1 MITYF
6 ESGQASQR
14 RQLVGWNLNRASTV
28 NGEQEFYSS
37 VAENGGSWA
46 PLLCS
51 RLLPSLADFRI
62 SREAC

>member
-1 MITYF
+1 MISYF

-14 RQLVGWNLNRASTV
+14 RQPVGWNLNHVSIV
-28 NGEQEFYSS
+28 KGEQEFYSS

-46 PLLCS
+46 PVLCS
-51 RLLPSLADFRI
+51 RLLPSLVDFRI